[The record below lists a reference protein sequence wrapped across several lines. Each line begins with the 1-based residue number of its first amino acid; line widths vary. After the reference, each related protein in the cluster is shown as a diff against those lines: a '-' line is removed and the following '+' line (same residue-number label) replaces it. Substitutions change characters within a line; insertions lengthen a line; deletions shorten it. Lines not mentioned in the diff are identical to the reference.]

1 MEVPHGKIWVPA
13 HAHPSIAG
21 DPLLPVPTSRP
32 SSLPWDKLRDR
43 WVQSPRCSCPRGNT
57 AKGAGPAPGIPP
69 LSQGPDEPRGSTRTA
84 AAPPCCRSSAL
95 RSPAPPSRPAGR
107 RAGGP
112 APAEGGFLRGSAAA
126 GRGVGA
132 AGCAGGCRGCGVGA
146 GVGAFF
152 WGGGRVGRG
161 GGERTGTV
169 ASASSSAAARAA
181 GSRRQQLLL
190 LLLRGGSPGRRDVGL
205 WGRQDLRDLLRSRP
219 GGRGVLRP
227 EVGAGVPSPEP
238 R

>member
-1 MEVPHGKIWVPA
+1 MGAVTPMQLPSRQHCEGSGTSARHTPA
-13 HAHPSIAG
+13 VSGARRAPRKHA
-21 DPLLPVPTSRP
+21 DSR
-32 SSLPWDKLRDR
+32 R
-43 WVQSPRCSCPRGNT
+43 
-57 AKGAGPAPGIPP
+57 
-69 LSQGPDEPRGSTRTA
+69 
-84 AAPPCCRSSAL
+84 PPCCRSSAL